1 MVGPIPS
8 TDRDSF
14 VFRLKIG
21 FTLVIG
27 ASAGLITLQGDVSP
41 AVTGAVAL
49 VGLVFGALLTWFVF
63 PESGESVRTESRS
76 RRR

>member
-8 TDRDSF
+8 ADRESLA
-14 VFRLKIG
+14 FRVKVA
-21 FTLVIG
+21 FSLVIG

-41 AVTGAVAL
+41 AVTVAVAL
-49 VGLVFGALLTWFVF
+49 VGLVFGALVTWFVF
-63 PESGESVRTESRS
+63 PESGERARTDSRF